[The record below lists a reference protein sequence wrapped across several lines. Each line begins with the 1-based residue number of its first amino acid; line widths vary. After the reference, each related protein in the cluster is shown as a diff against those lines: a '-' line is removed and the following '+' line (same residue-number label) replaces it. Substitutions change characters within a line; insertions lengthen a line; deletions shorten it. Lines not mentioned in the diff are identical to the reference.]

1 MKKSTAI
8 GECNPIF
15 SSSLLRV
22 IDYACARWLTS
33 TKTQTHARVTANEMR
48 EIESHKRERATKMAK
63 IVAYDL
69 NESSTWKYI
78 KEIEKKNFTHDT
90 KQSQVL

>member
-1 MKKSTAI
+1 
-8 GECNPIF
+8 
-15 SSSLLRV
+15 
-22 IDYACARWLTS
+22 
-33 TKTQTHARVTANEMR
+33 MR

-69 NESSTWKYI
+69 NELSTWKYI

-90 KQSQVL
+90 KQSQVLWNKFIGYLLMELLAIL